1 MILLIHSVA
10 FRYFKT
16 YFQMLLQMRGKG
28 IRKVALWGAEKM
40 APSVRCL
47 LHKPE
52 HLSLNLQH
60 PHEKL
65 GMCSMSLTF
74 VPGAMETGG
83 CLKLTDQ
90 PA

>member
-1 MILLIHSVA
+1 
-10 FRYFKT
+10 
-16 YFQMLLQMRGKG
+16 MLLQMRGKG

-52 HLSLNLQH
+52 HLSLDLQH

-65 GMCSMSLTF
+65 GIVQCVFNLCAWGHGDRGM
-74 VPGAMETGG
+74 PETH
-83 CLKLTDQ
+83 
-90 PA
+90 

>member
-1 MILLIHSVA
+1 
-10 FRYFKT
+10 
-16 YFQMLLQMRGKG
+16 MLLQKRGKG

-52 HLSLNLQH
+52 HLSLDLQH

-65 GMCSMSLTF
+65 GIVRCVFNLCAGGHGDRACLNSLIS
-74 VPGAMETGG
+74 
-83 CLKLTDQ
+83 Q
-90 PA
+90 PNQICELQGQ